1 MTKRLS
7 LWLSEDE
14 QKEIQK
20 YRKKALEEK
29 RSLGNYCKKI
39 LFGKEVKKWTSQ
51 KKELS
56 MLFLGKSKKPKRI

>member
-20 YRKKALEEK
+20 TIYLSPEKIEDLEKKSKEMEMTFGAFVKYHLFKNLKLEEK
-29 RSLGNYCKKI
+29 
-39 LFGKEVKKWTSQ
+39 KE
-51 KKELS
+51 
-56 MLFLGKSKKPKRI
+56 

>member
-39 LFGKEVKKWTSQ
+39 LFGKEVKK
-51 KKELS
+51 
-56 MLFLGKSKKPKRI
+56 